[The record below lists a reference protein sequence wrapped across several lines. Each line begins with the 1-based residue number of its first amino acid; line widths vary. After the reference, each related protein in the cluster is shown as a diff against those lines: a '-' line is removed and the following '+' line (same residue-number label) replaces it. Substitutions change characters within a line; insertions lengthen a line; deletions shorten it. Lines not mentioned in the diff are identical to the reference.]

1 MLNTPDNK
9 EFYLTLFHSLPQLQ
23 RHFKTTLRISH
34 LQEVKSLSTKSQ
46 LPVDKLLTSCKQAL
60 NALQTGQT
68 LLHHKTSKVYLN
80 LVTNDII
87 QCIICNHR
95 VNAKPPIS
103 GVIKPYHQVLAQ
115 SSY

>member
-1 MLNTPDNK
+1 MINTPDNK
-9 EFYLTLFHSLPQLQ
+9 EFYSTLFRSLPQRQ

-34 LQEVKSLSTKSQ
+34 FQEVNTLK
-46 LPVDKLLTSCKQAL
+46 
-60 NALQTGQT
+60 TGQT
-68 LLHHKTSKVYLN
+68 LLHHKTSKVYSN

-95 VNAKPPIS
+95 VNAKLPIS

>member
-1 MLNTPDNK
+1 MINTPDNK
-9 EFYLTLFHSLPQLQ
+9 EFYSTLFRSLPQRQ
-23 RHFKTTLRISH
+23 RHFKTTLGISH
-34 LQEVKSLSTKSQ
+34 FQEVKSLSTGSE
-46 LPVDKLLTSCKQAL
+46 LFVDKLLTSWKQAL
-60 NALQTGQT
+60 NTLKTGQT
-68 LLHHKTSKVYLN
+68 LLHHKTSKVYSN